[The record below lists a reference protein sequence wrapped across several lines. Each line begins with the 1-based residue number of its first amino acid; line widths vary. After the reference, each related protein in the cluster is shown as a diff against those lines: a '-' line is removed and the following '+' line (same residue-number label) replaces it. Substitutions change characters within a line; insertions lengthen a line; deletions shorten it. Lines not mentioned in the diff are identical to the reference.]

1 MAVILVT
8 VVLAVLNGTIYN
20 NRRLDDISARFGDV
34 HRRID
39 DLRADMNARF
49 AQVDARLSEMRAD
62 MNARLSELREDMNTR
77 FSHIET
83 RLDELRSLLQEKT
96 CTG

>member
-1 MAVILVT
+1 MGWDQVAVILVT
-8 VVLAVLNGTIYN
+8 VILAVLTGTMYN
-20 NRRLDDISARFGDV
+20 NRRVDDVSRRFDDV

-49 AQVDARLSEMRAD
+49 
-62 MNARLSELREDMNTR
+62 SELREDMNRR